1 MPKVIP
7 ALVLKTNIPAVAVPV
22 RPNVMADDK
31 DTLGISSPLSEA
43 VMSNAAELTG
53 LFVPIPTLPWAKVF
67 TTIADSS
74 KIKV

>member
-1 MPKVIP
+1 
-7 ALVLKTNIPAVAVPV
+7 
-22 RPNVMADDK
+22 MADDK